1 MKSKLY
7 CKSCVQH
14 VGVESQSVLDSAS
27 KEQIQE
33 LEVVCPNSDKGCRWE
48 GKLGEVKS
56 HRSTCPKEMITCQFK
71 DIGCDEVMLRDEADK
86 HDKENKD
93 QHLQCAILTI
103 TRMKQTDTSIRRQM
117 KQLEGEFKRKIEE
130 LKQKYEGVIQ
140 RLKEEISICPPV
152 VVSMTNLYRRD
163 NLLTLSI
170 FDIVRNG
177 TFMSSGFYSH
187 PQGYKLSAILK
198 CSTEEVKI
206 RVVALQQENPPPKWP
221 CKGVAVITLQP
232 EDKGALQFDI
242 EFDIPKSTELH
253 EIDEMG
259 EEGYKVCSIPQVW
272 YDDRQAQSSVV
283 TLKIERINIE

>member
-1 MKSKLY
+1 M
-7 CKSCVQH
+7 
-14 VGVESQSVLDSAS
+14 
-27 KEQIQE
+27 
-33 LEVVCPNSDKGCRWE
+33 
-48 GKLGEVKS
+48 
-56 HRSTCPKEMITCQFK
+56 
-71 DIGCDEVMLRDEADK
+71 MLRDEADK

-103 TRMKQTDTSIRRQM
+103 ARMKQTDTSIRQQM

-152 VVSMTNLYRRD
+152 VVSMINLYRRD
-163 NLLTLSI
+163 NFLTLSV
-170 FDIVRNG
+170 FDIVHNG

-187 PQGYKLSAILK
+187 PHGYKLSVILK
-198 CSTEEVKI
+198 CSTEEFKI
-206 RVVALQQENPPPKWP
+206 RVVALQQENPPPEWP
-221 CKGVAVITLQP
+221 CKGVAVISLQP
-232 EDKGALQFDI
+232 EDKDALQFDI

-259 EEGYKVCSIPQVW
+259 KEGYKICSIPQIW
-272 YDDRQAQSSVV
+272 HDDRQAQYSIV